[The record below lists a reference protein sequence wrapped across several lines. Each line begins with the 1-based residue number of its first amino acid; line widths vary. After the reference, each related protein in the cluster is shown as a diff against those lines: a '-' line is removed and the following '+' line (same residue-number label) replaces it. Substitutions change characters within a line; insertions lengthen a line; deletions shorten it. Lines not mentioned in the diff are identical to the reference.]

1 MTAAPGTGVRAAS
14 AALYDRTAARASRAV
29 LAGYSTSFGLGT
41 RLLGPRARHDIE
53 AVYALVRIAD
63 EVVDTRGGA
72 DAGALLDEL
81 EAQTGRALESG
92 WSTNLVVHAFAR
104 TARRVGIGHAEVD
117 PFFASMRA
125 DLTVRVH
132 DRASYERYVYG
143 SAEVVGLMCLQVFLN
158 ADRRPGDPVRRP
170 DDATVDGAR
179 ALGAAFQKINFLRDL
194 GADAGELGRCYFPGV
209 ASTGPTDAQ
218 LTEILAEIGDDLA
231 RARAAL
237 PRLPRRARAAV
248 AATLALYDRL
258 LAELA
263 ATPPEQVL
271 ASRVRVST
279 PRKVAVLVRTL
290 AAQAA
295 DAVPRRGG
303 AAADGAGAGGG
314 GGAVGGA
321 AAGRTAAGAP
331 TRAASDDGG
340 AA

>member
-1 MTAAPGTGVRAAS
+1 MTAVRTPPGVRAAS

-41 RLLGPRARHDIE
+41 RLLGPRARRDIE

-63 EVVDTRGGA
+63 EVVDTRGGD

-81 EAQTGRALESG
+81 EAQTARALTSG

-104 TARRVGIGHAEVD
+104 TARRVGIGAAEVD

-125 DLTVRVH
+125 DLTVQVH
-132 DRASYERYVYG
+132 DRESYLRYVYG

-158 ADRRPGDPVRRP
+158 ADRRPGEPVRRP
-170 DDATVDGAR
+170 DAATVDGAR

-194 GADAGELGRCYFPGV
+194 GADSGELGRCYFPGV
-209 ASTGPTDAQ
+209 SPQGPTDAQ
-218 LTEILAEIGDDLA
+218 LAAILAEIGDDLA

-258 LAELA
+258 LADLA
-263 ATPPEQVL
+263 ATPPAQVL
-271 ASRVRVST
+271 ATRVRVST
-279 PRKVAVLVRTL
+279 PRKLAVVAGVVAVTV
-290 AAQAA
+290 AGQAA
-295 DAVPRRGG
+295 DAARVRVAPRAGG
-303 AAADGAGAGGG
+303 APA
-314 GGAVGGA
+314 
-321 AAGRTAAGAP
+321 RT
-331 TRAASDDGG
+331 TDDGG

>member
-1 MTAAPGTGVRAAS
+1 VTALRPGPRRPDGGRVRDAS
-14 AALYDRTAARASRAV
+14 AALYDRTAARASSTV

-41 RLLGPRARHDIE
+41 RLLGPRARRDIE

-81 EAQTGRALESG
+81 EAQTARALVTG

-104 TARRVGIGHAEVD
+104 TARRTGIGPAEVD

-132 DRASYERYVYG
+132 DRESYERYVYG

-158 ADRRPGDPVRRP
+158 ADRRPGEPVRRP
-170 DDATVDGAR
+170 DAATVAGAR

-209 ASTGPTDAQ
+209 PATGPSAAQ
-218 LTEILAEIGDDLA
+218 LAEILDEIAGDLE

-237 PRLPRRARAAV
+237 PRLPGRARTAV

-258 LAELA
+258 LADLA

-271 ASRVRVST
+271 ARRVRVST
-279 PRKVAVLVRTL
+279 PRKLVVLARTVGG
-290 AAQAA
+290 QAA
-295 DAVPRRGG
+295 TAVRGRVAGG
-303 AAADGAGAGGG
+303 APA
-314 GGAVGGA
+314 
-321 AAGRTAAGAP
+321 RT
-331 TRAASDDGG
+331 RDDGG